1 MPKKFPLYRQHD
13 AMDRNACPVRSYLL
27 THGGQVLRAELLGA
41 GVAGTYPNRQR
52 WGQSFGDFGGGRE
65 HWFSYSARCFKGN
78 DLQCTV
84 HRPSQVCSTQQDSDA
99 WCRSGCE
106 LEWDCTDCNG

>member
-1 MPKKFPLYRQHD
+1 
-13 AMDRNACPVRSYLL
+13 
-27 THGGQVLRAELLGA
+27 
-41 GVAGTYPNRQR
+41 
-52 WGQSFGDFGGGRE
+52 
-65 HWFSYSARCFKGN
+65 
-78 DLQCTV
+78 LQCTV